1 MCLIFTGNKWELAS
15 ISRKGRKPCKRWLIS
30 SVSRGQN
37 PLVLKNNLLLHKF
50 ISKLT
55 ETNNFKSYPEIE
67 IFYFQCQLSC
77 CWAEGFKVNCPLMGP
92 GRIGGVSSVG
102 VFLRDPSQ
110 YLSEFRRKPRENSER
125 LGQQVWLGI
134 DPGTSRLPASKCRI
148 TLPLMGPRTD
158 SFNIHVLPGIRTQEL
173 WCSSRLP

>member
-1 MCLIFTGNKWELAS
+1 MFGPLWWKSIQINVCSSHFFFSWSLLKIKCIRMCLIFTGNKWELAS

-110 YLSEFRRKPRENSER
+110 YLSEFRRKLLKTPN
-125 LGQQVWLGI
+125 G
-134 DPGTSRLPASKCRI
+134 
-148 TLPLMGPRTD
+148 
-158 SFNIHVLPGIRTQEL
+158 
-173 WCSSRLP
+173 